1 MTKLIRQLG
10 LAMAILFFAAA
21 WAGVIITYFSTDS
34 ITAFTIAVT
43 AAALA
48 TESLIWALAII
59 GGWTLFANR
68 RKFWQKL
75 TGRPADRSA

>member
-10 LAMAILFFAAA
+10 LAMSVLFFVAA

-34 ITAFTIAVT
+34 IAAFTVAVT
-43 AAALA
+43 VAALA
-48 TESLIWALAII
+48 TEILVWALAII

-68 RKFWQKL
+68 RKLWDRL
-75 TGRPADRSA
+75 TGDAG